1 MTRDEFEKI
10 KEAEKK
16 RLRMQ
21 KRLRALK
28 ASTKRRT
35 RAASLVRQMKQAG
48 VSLLRDTQSLVDSLS
63 SEVAKSQ
70 ARLEVALDEAD
81 DRDLEQATPTTSASD
96 EDVAAFEDEQ
106 ATDAR
111 SERARRLVQ
120 QLKESV
126 QPTRETSHKDASPS
140 EKKADEAASAD
151 HSPQKHA
158 SEGDASQDD
167 ALPDKTIGRMRRP
180 PHDR

>member
-28 ASTKRRT
+28 ASTERQT
-35 RAASLVRQMKQAG
+35 RAASLVRKMKHAG
-48 VSLLRDTQSLVDSLS
+48 ASLLRDTQSLVDSLS

-70 ARLEVALDEAD
+70 ARLEVALDDAED
-81 DRDLEQATPTTSASD
+81 DRDREATPASSASD
-96 EDVAAFEDEQ
+96 EDVAAFEEKQ
-106 ATDAR
+106 SSDAR

-120 QLKESV
+120 QFRESV
-126 QPTRETSHKDASPS
+126 QPTRGTSRGDASPS
-140 EKKADEAASAD
+140 ETQADDAGSTD
-151 HSPQKHA
+151 RSPREDA
-158 SEGDASQDD
+158 PDGDASQDD

-180 PHDR
+180 PDDR